1 MTSTPDFYTVKEH
14 DTLAKI
20 SEKYSIS
27 VKDLCTINGIRN
39 PNKIKIGQII
49 SLKREMVCGV
59 EFQLLDKDCNPLR
72 DAKVKIEHGN
82 TETISN
88 TGKNGIPQKIITE
101 SPLDV
106 VSIYIQRVG
115 GDWKKLTSI
124 TSDWGNKLITLIS
137 PKIKIETKTHP
148 HPQDM
153 NGKPIPDRKKD
164 IPSKAKAPLDTPEKT
179 TGKGKAQ
186 SQFGEKGD
194 DVGIKSDETKDAAGL
209 PQTKITNDQT
219 DLPFLALYKGGKIT
233 EADWED
239 LARELSCEANAVK
252 AVTQVE
258 AGGKGGFDA
267 ANRPVILFERHQF
280 SKYSAG
286 KFDEDYPFISSKKPY
301 LRIRGKDRK
310 IIPEREAEFKSL
322 KKKNQLATSNYY
334 PPDSNSNYVRLSK
347 AYLLDK
353 TAALK
358 SASWGMFQVM
368 GFNYAACGFN
378 SVEAFVDAMA
388 TSEKEQVMA
397 FASFIKANKKLS
409 KAIKEKDWL
418 MFAVNYNGAQQ
429 EGYDVQMKKAYDE
442 LVDRK

>member
-1 MTSTPDFYTVKEH
+1 MTSTPDFYTVAKH

-20 SEKYSIS
+20 AERNSIS
-27 VKDLCTINGIRN
+27 VKELCKINGIRD

-49 SLKREMVCGV
+49 SFKREMVCGV
-59 EFQLLDKDCNPLR
+59 EFMLLDKDCNPLR
-72 DAKVKIEHGN
+72 NTKVKIEHGN

-88 TGKNGIPQKIITE
+88 TGNNGIPPGIFTE
-101 SPLDV
+101 SPSET
-106 VSIYIQRVG
+106 VSIYIQRIG
-115 GDWKKLTSI
+115 GGWKKLASI
-124 TSDWGNKLITLIS
+124 RSDWGNKFVTLIS
-137 PKIKIETKTHP
+137 PKIKIEAKTQP

-153 NGKPIPDRKKD
+153 NGKPTPDKNKEA
-164 IPSKAKAPLDTPEKT
+164 PSKGKAPPDLPEKT
-179 TGKGKAQ
+179 TAKGKTQ
-186 SQFGEKGD
+186 SRFGEQND
-194 DVGIKSDETKDAAGL
+194 DTGIKSNESKDAAGL
-209 PQTKITNDQT
+209 PRTKITNDQT

-233 EADWED
+233 EAEWEE
-239 LARELSCEANAVK
+239 LAEELSCEANAVK

-280 SKYSAG
+280 SKYSAR
-286 KFDEDYPFISSKKPY
+286 KFDNDYPFISSKKPY

-310 IIPEREAEFKSL
+310 IIPEREIEFKSL
-322 KKKNQLATSNYY
+322 KKKSQLATSNYY
-334 PPDSNSNYVRLSK
+334 PPDSNSNYIRLSK

-368 GFNYAACGFN
+368 GFNHATCGFN
-378 SVEAFVDAMA
+378 SVDAFVAAMA
-388 TSEKEQVMA
+388 TSEKEQVRA
-397 FASFIKANKKLS
+397 FATFIKSNKKLA

-418 MFAVNYNGAQQ
+418 TFAINYNGAQQ

-442 LVDRK
+442 LISKK